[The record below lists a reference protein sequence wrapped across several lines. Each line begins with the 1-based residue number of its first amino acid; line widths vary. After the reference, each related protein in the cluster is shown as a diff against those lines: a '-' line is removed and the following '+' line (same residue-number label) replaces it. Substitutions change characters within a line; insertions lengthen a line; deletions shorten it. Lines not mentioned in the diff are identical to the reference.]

1 MPPTP
6 NSLIQNYNQQIQIQN
21 SLVMDMNNNPGC
33 QSELNIIQDPLDV
46 EQSQTNNSANHAN
59 TTNVDVSSVNSSL
72 SQGHY
77 MPFA

>member
-1 MPPTP
+1 
-6 NSLIQNYNQQIQIQN
+6 
-21 SLVMDMNNNPGC
+21 MDMNNNPGC